1 MFSQLNMKGIHHVQ
15 DYDKSAVFSLG
26 LVILSVIYQVFKVK
40 INSPEFKNQMTQ
52 EELDELIFDIEFDLI
67 YNKEAGS
74 VDSDYLGIFQF
85 FLIKR
90 FYNSEF
96 RKFQYF
102 R

>member
-1 MFSQLNMKGIHHVQ
+1 MFSQLNMKGIHHIQ

-40 INSPEFKNQMTQ
+40 INSPEFKNQLSQ

-74 VDSDYLGIFQF
+74 VDSDYLSTLFF
-85 FLIKR
+85 FLILR
-90 FYNSEF
+90 FNYSKF
-96 RKFQYF
+96 RKF
-102 R
+102 